1 MPGKADMED
10 VMSEAASTPVRT
22 ERDSPLS
29 KLAACDEDLSYL
41 ATDVTELAAQIAQLQ
56 ADGFELARL
65 LAARD
70 ELLERQKAAQ
80 SRLEQDRARYQE
92 QAGAASAALQAAEG
106 QLGTSSARITSLEQ
120 EQQALRTGID
130 DRERRLA
137 ETDAQL
143 SRAREVLAERELDLE
158 RERAATRRAELE
170 IAALRRRSESVS
182 ASVEQAVSV
191 AEAPAG
197 HVRLLA
203 LADGYRMSVSDDPC
217 PRRGEHVAVDEKPFV
232 VVRTGRSP
240 FPGDQRR
247 CAFLV
252 PQAT

>member
-1 MPGKADMED
+1 
-10 VMSEAASTPVRT
+10 MSEAASTPVRT

-29 KLAACDEDLSYL
+29 KLAACDEDLSHL
-41 ATDVTELAAQIAQLQ
+41 ATDVTELAAQLTQLRAEGQ
-56 ADGFELARL
+56 ELARL
-65 LAARD
+65 LSARD
-70 ELLERQKAAQ
+70 ELLERHKAAQ
-80 SRLEQDRARYQE
+80 SRLEEERARFQ
-92 QAGAASAALQAAEG
+92 QQSGAVSAALQAAEG
-106 QLGTSSARITSLEQ
+106 QLGENNARIASLEQ

-137 ETDAQL
+137 EADAQL
-143 SRAREVLAERELDLE
+143 SHARAVLAERELELE

-170 IAALRRRSESVS
+170 IAAWRRRSESAS
-182 ASVEQAVSV
+182 ANVEHAVSV
-191 AEAPAG
+191 ADAPAG

-203 LADGYRMSVSDDPC
+203 LADGYRMSVSEDPC
-217 PRRGEHVAVDEKPFV
+217 PRRGDHVAVDEKPFV

-240 FPGDQRR
+240 LPGDQRR